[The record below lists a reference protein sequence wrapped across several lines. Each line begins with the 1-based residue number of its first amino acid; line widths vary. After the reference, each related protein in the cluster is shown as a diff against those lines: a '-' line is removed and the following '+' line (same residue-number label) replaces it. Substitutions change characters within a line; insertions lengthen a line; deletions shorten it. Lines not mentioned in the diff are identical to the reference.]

1 MGATGQHPNDARQ
14 GTAQALIL
22 VHRLDKRA
30 VWLPYRHAHAALP
43 FAHAAPAH
51 PPGAFLTHHTTATQ
65 PMQTADYI
73 VIGAGIAGASIA
85 WQLVQD
91 GRSSVL
97 LLERESQPG
106 YHTTGRSAALYMA
119 TYGTPNIQAL
129 TRASRAF
136 YDAPPLE
143 FGADPI
149 LSPRGVIYVAG
160 PDQLDLLK
168 RAYDD
173 ARAASPNVE
182 WVDKPA
188 LLAQL
193 PCLKPEAV
201 AAGMSEPEA
210 ADIDVHALHQGYLR
224 GLRQQGGQVL
234 TQAEVVGL
242 RKEGDAWHVALA
254 DGRQLR
260 GSTIVN
266 AAGAWADV
274 VAAMAGVPPIGLE
287 PRRRTAFTFAVP
299 EGMDASH
306 WPAVIG
312 IDESFYFKPAAGQL
326 LGSPANADPTHP
338 HDVVPEE
345 LDVATGI
352 YHIEELT
359 TFQIRRPSHTWAG
372 LRSFVPDG
380 DMVIGWDNHVPGFF
394 WLAGQGGYGIQSAA
408 GASLLAKRLLRGEP
422 LGPELEAEGVEPQGL
437 SPARL
442 R

>member
-1 MGATGQHPNDARQ
+1 
-14 GTAQALIL
+14 
-22 VHRLDKRA
+22 
-30 VWLPYRHAHAALP
+30 
-43 FAHAAPAH
+43 
-51 PPGAFLTHHTTATQ
+51 
-65 PMQTADYI
+65 MQSADYI
-73 VIGAGIAGASIA
+73 VIGAGIAGASLA
-85 WQLVQD
+85 WQLLNEEGEAD
-91 GRSSVL
+91 RPSVL

-106 YHTTGRSAALYMA
+106 YHTTGRSAALYMT

-136 YDAPPLE
+136 YDAPPPE

-149 LSPRGVIYVAG
+149 LSPRGVVYVAG
-160 PDQLDLLK
+160 PDQLDLL
-168 RAYDD
+168 RQTYDE
-173 ARAASPNVE
+173 ARAASSNVE
-182 WVDKPA
+182 WVDKA
-188 LLAQL
+188 TLLAQL
-193 PCLKPEAV
+193 PCLKPDAV
-201 AAGMSEPEA
+201 AAGMREADA

-224 GLRQQGGQVL
+224 GLRQRGGQVL
-234 TQAEVVGL
+234 THAEVTVFQRQDGGW
-242 RKEGDAWHVALA
+242 RVTLA
-254 DGRQLR
+254 DGRQLQAR
-260 GSTIVN
+260 TIVN

-274 VAAMAGVPPIGLE
+274 VARLAGVPPIGLE

-299 EGMDASH
+299 EGLDATH

-312 IDESFYFKPAAGQL
+312 IDESFYFKPDAGQM

-352 YHIEELT
+352 YHIEEMT

-380 DMVIGWDNHVPGFF
+380 DMVIGWDQHVPGFF

-408 GASLLAKRLLRGEP
+408 GASLLARHLLCGEP
-422 LGPELEAEGVEPQGL
+422 LSEGLLREGVMVEGL

-442 R
+442 QTRQSI

>member
-1 MGATGQHPNDARQ
+1 ME
-14 GTAQALIL
+14 LL
-22 VHRLDKRA
+22 
-30 VWLPYRHAHAALP
+30 
-43 FAHAAPAH
+43 
-51 PPGAFLTHHTTATQ
+51 
-65 PMQTADYI
+65 DYI
-73 VIGAGIAGASIA
+73 VIGAGIAGASVA
-85 WQLVQD
+85 WQLAD
-91 GRSSVL
+91 GADAARVL

-136 YDAPPLE
+136 YDAPPPE
-143 FGADPI
+143 FGTDPI
-149 LSPRGVIYVAG
+149 LSPRGVVYVAG
-160 PDQLDLLK
+160 PEQLDLLK
-168 RAYDD
+168 QAYDE

-182 WVDKPA
+182 WVEKGA
-188 LLAQL
+188 LLNQL

-224 GLRQQGGQVL
+224 GLRQRGGQVL
-234 TQAEVVGL
+234 TNAEVTAL
-242 RKEGDAWHVALA
+242 TRQGDCWQVTLA
-254 DGRQLR
+254 DGRVLQAK
-260 GSTIVN
+260 TIVN

-274 VAAMAGVPPIGLE
+274 VASLAGVPPIGLE
-287 PRRRTAFTFAVP
+287 PRRRTAFTFSVP
-299 EGMDASH
+299 EGMDATH

-312 IDESFYFKPAAGQL
+312 IDESFYFKPDAGQL

-352 YHIEELT
+352 YHIEEMT

-372 LRSFVPDG
+372 LRSFVADG
-380 DMVIGWDNHVPGFF
+380 DMVIGWDNHVQGFF

-408 GASLLAKRLLRGEP
+408 GASLLARELLRGQP
-422 LGPELEAEGVEPQGL
+422 LSEELVREGVALDGL